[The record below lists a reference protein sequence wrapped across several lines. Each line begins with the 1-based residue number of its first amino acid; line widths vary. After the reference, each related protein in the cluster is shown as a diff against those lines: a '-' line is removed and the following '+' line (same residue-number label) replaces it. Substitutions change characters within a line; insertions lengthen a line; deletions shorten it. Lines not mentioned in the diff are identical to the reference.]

1 MADNN
6 NTFKRRVYPLDAHNL
21 TEEQIAV
28 AFAMTSRRPEPFD
41 EIADQVSKEK
51 AADFHERWVLGYGHA
66 SVAEHA
72 VVHLALENV
81 SRLACDALEDNRL
94 ASYTEKSSRYQVLDK
109 GSYYFPKELL
119 NEREL
124 AGKYSLACDEL
135 FDLYSRLIDG
145 SIDYLR
151 TIYPQR
157 EKERGTAYALRLRRE
172 ATDTCRSVLPASTL
186 TNVGITAN
194 ARVLEHAIS
203 KLMSGSLTEEREV
216 GLEIREQ
223 SRTITPTLIKYAE
236 ENTYL
241 KSVAQNKWG
250 DDTFRSTASKRG
262 PLDSPV
268 TASLI
273 SWDENAESKLATALL
288 YSRSSETYAQVS
300 SRVSSMTDKE
310 IDAVISSSIVAIGA
324 HDAPT
329 REFEMVNYTFEFL
342 MDYGAYREY
351 KRHRMQSY
359 IPQVLTVQNGYRTLE
374 LIEQSGLNPIY
385 EETLDRVDRVYTDLE
400 SWSPIVAQYLVTHG
414 HYCRIL
420 AQMNLRECYHL
431 FKLRSADLAHFSI
444 REPILEA
451 LKLVVDLH
459 PRLFK
464 HIQLKDYP
472 DWWPFKK

>member
-1 MADNN
+1 MIDKS

-41 EIADQVSKEK
+41 EIAEQVSQEK

-72 VVHLALENV
+72 VVHLALENL
-81 SRLACDALEDNRL
+81 SRLACDVLEDNRL
-94 ASYTEKSSRYQVLDK
+94 ASYTEKSSRYQVLEK
-109 GSYYFPKELL
+109 GSYYIPKELQA
-119 NEREL
+119 EPEL
-124 AGKYSLACDEL
+124 SDKYSGACDAL
-135 FDLYSRLIDG
+135 FDLYSKLIDG
-145 SIDYLR
+145 TIDYLK
-151 TIYPQR
+151 TVYPQR
-157 EKERGTAYALRLRRE
+157 EKERDTAYALRLRRE

-203 KLMSGSLTEEREV
+203 KLMSGTLIEEREV

-223 SRTITPTLIKYAE
+223 SRIITPTLIKYAE

-250 DDTFRSTASKRG
+250 DNVSRSSASKQG
-262 PLDSPV
+262 PLDSPI
-268 TASLI
+268 TASLVR
-273 SWDENAESKLATALL
+273 WDENAESKLATALL
-288 YSRSSETYAQVS
+288 YSRSSETYAEVS
-300 SRVSSMTDKE
+300 DRVNDMSDGD
-310 IDAVISSSIVAIGA
+310 IDAVISSSLADIGD
-324 HDAPT
+324 HDAPA
-329 REFEMVNYTFEFL
+329 REFEMINYTFEFL

-359 IPQVLTVQNGYRTLE
+359 IPQVLTVQNGYRCLKLVE
-374 LIEQSGLNPIY
+374 ESGLKDVY
-385 EETLDRVDRVYTDLE
+385 EDTLGRVDQAYLDVA
-400 SWSPIVAQYLVTHG
+400 SWSPNVAQYLVTHG

-451 LKLVVDLH
+451 LKIVVGLH

-464 HIQLKDYP
+464 HIQLRNYP
-472 DWWPFKK
+472 EWWPFIK

>member
-1 MADNN
+1 MTDNN
-6 NTFKRRVYPLDAHNL
+6 NIFKRRVYPLDAHNL

-41 EIADQVSKEK
+41 EIAEQVSQEK

-72 VVHLALENV
+72 VVHLALENL
-81 SRLACDALEDNRL
+81 SRLACDVLEDNRL
-94 ASYTEKSSRYQVLDK
+94 ASYTEKSSRYQVLEK
-109 GSYYFPKELL
+109 GSYYFPKELQA
-119 NEREL
+119 ESEL
-124 AGKYSLACDEL
+124 ADKYRFACDEL

-145 SIDYLR
+145 TIDYLK

-157 EKERGTAYALRLRRE
+157 EKERDNAYALRLRRE

-186 TNVGITAN
+186 TNVGITSN

-203 KLMSGSLTEEREV
+203 KLMSGTLIEEREV

-241 KSVAQNKWG
+241 KSVAQNKWS
-250 DDTFRSTASKRG
+250 DNESRSAAAKQG

-268 TASLI
+268 TASLV

-288 YSRSSETYAQVS
+288 YSRSSETYSQVS
-300 SRVSSMTDKE
+300 NRVGSMSDGD
-310 IDAVISSSIVAIGA
+310 IDAVISSSLVDIGD
-324 HDAPT
+324 HDAPA
-329 REFEMVNYTFEFL
+329 REFEMINYTFEFL

-359 IPQVLTVQNGYRTLE
+359 IPQVLTVQNGYRNLE
-374 LIEQSGLNPIY
+374 LIEKSGLKSVY
-385 EETLDRVDRVYTDLE
+385 EETLGRVDQVYTDVA
-400 SWSPIVAQYLVTHG
+400 SWSPNVAQYLVTHG

-451 LKLVVDLH
+451 LKIVVEIH

-464 HIQLKDYP
+464 HIQLRDYP
-472 DWWPFKK
+472 AGWPFNK

>member
-41 EIADQVSKEK
+41 EIADQVSQEK

-124 AGKYSLACDEL
+124 ADKYSFACDEL

-236 ENTYL
+236 ESTYL

-250 DDTFRSTASKRG
+250 DDKSRSTASKSG

-268 TASLI
+268 TASLV

-300 SRVSSMTDKE
+300 GRVSSMTDKE
-310 IDAVISSSIVAIGA
+310 IDAVISSSLVDIGA

-374 LIEQSGLNPIY
+374 LIEKSGLNPIY

-472 DWWPFKK
+472 DWWPFNK